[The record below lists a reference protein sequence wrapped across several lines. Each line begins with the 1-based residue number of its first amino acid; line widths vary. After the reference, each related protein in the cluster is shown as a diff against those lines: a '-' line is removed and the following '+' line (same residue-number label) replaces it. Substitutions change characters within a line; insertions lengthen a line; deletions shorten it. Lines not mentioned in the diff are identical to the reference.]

1 MENVVSDLKP
11 AASKIIIKGR
21 QKICGEIKLQGSK
34 NAALPMLAA
43 SILNKGIT
51 RLNNCP
57 DIGDVEDILQLL
69 EKIGCR
75 TERENDTVIID
86 ATNLTT
92 YELPQELAKKTRGSF
107 VMLGA
112 LLAREKRAKV
122 PYPGGC
128 PIGIRPVDIHLK
140 ALSKMGMELSCE
152 TEESTAACAVFKKKD
167 NVSVRFSYPSV
178 GATQNCIFA
187 AVLGEGR
194 TTLKNCAK
202 EPEITDL
209 CNMLNAMGA
218 DIAGAGT
225 SVLHINGVK
234 ELHDVEWR
242 VSGDRIVAGTY
253 MTAALITNG
262 SITIRGVPIDQIRKE
277 ISIFKKTGA
286 AITMWEDVLHIRRNN
301 ADGLLKPVR
310 HIATKP
316 YPGFPTDM
324 QSQIM
329 SLLVFADGR
338 SVIEENIFEN
348 RFKIVEEL
356 AKMGADIT
364 VSDKA
369 AIINGNAILHGAG
382 LIAKDLRGG
391 AALILAALGAEGTS
405 TVSGYSH
412 IKRGYENLTGNF
424 EKLGVS
430 IKESV

>member
-128 PIGIRPVDIHLK
+128 PIGLRPVDIHLK

-277 ISIFKKTGA
+277 ISILKKTGA

>member
-92 YELPQELAKKTRGSF
+92 YELPQELAKRTRGSF

-262 SITIRGVPIDQIRKE
+262 SITIRGVPIDQIRNE
-277 ISIFKKTGA
+277 ISILKKTGA

-338 SVIEENIFEN
+338 SVIEENIFES

-369 AIINGNAILHGAG
+369 AIINGNAILHGSG

-424 EKLGVS
+424 EELGVS

>member
-112 LLAREKRAKV
+112 LLSREKRANV

-262 SITIRGVPIDQIRKE
+262 SITIRGVPIDQIRNE
-277 ISIFKKTGA
+277 IGIFKKTGA

-369 AIINGNAILHGAG
+369 AIINGSAILHGAG

-424 EKLGVS
+424 EELGVS

>member
-75 TERENDTVIID
+75 TERENDTVIVD

-140 ALSKMGMELSCE
+140 ALAKMGMELSCE
-152 TEESTAACAVFKKKD
+152 TEESTVACAVFKKKD

-209 CNMLNAMGA
+209 CNMLNEMGA

-225 SVLHINGVK
+225 SVLNINAVK
-234 ELHDVEWR
+234 ELHDVEWE

-262 SITIRGVPIDQIRKE
+262 SITIRGVPIEQIRNE
-277 ISIFKKTGA
+277 INIFKKTGA
-286 AITMWEDVLHIRRNN
+286 AITMWEDALHIRRNN
-301 ADGLLKPVR
+301 AEGLLKPVR
-310 HIATKP
+310 YIATKP

-364 VSDKA
+364 VSDNA
-369 AIINGNAILHGAG
+369 AIINGNAILYGAG

-424 EKLGVS
+424 EELGVS